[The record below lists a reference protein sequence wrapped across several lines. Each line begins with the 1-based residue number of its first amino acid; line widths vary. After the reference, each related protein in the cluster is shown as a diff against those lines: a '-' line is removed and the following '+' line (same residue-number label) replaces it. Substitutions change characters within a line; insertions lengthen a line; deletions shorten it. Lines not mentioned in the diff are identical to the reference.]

1 MTVVGL
7 LADILTSGL
16 GAQDAPIPP
25 EIEDL
30 QVTDI
35 NKEAAHAI
43 LMPYATQSQALAG
56 KRRASPWARDLNGPW
71 RFNWVKTPQ
80 ESPADFHKPNFDVS
94 HWKTIPVPSNWEVG
108 GYGTPI
114 YRNFGYIFK
123 VDPPHVMSEPP
134 QRYTCRWQERYRMR
148 PRRGGGFS
156 EREFSGPV
164 TGDTLASEPNGSP
177 PATANQRGL
186 RRRSNPR
193 DSLREC
199 EESCSQAARRSSR
212 WCRPPT
218 WGSATILPSSG
229 PCTGRGSGASWSRP
243 TWVRLRW

>member
-134 QRYTCRWQERYRMR
+134 QRYTCRWQERYRMS
-148 PRRGGGFS
+148 PGKGGGFS
-156 EREFSGPV
+156 ERQFSGPV
-164 TGDTLASEPNGSP
+164 TGGTLASEPNGSGSARAVGVARP
-177 PATANQRGL
+177 ESPGASSGGISARQRLGEARGSAN
-186 RRRSNPR
+186 
-193 DSLREC
+193 
-199 EESCSQAARRSSR
+199 ESCRGGFREIPQK
-212 WCRPPT
+212 
-218 WGSATILPSSG
+218 PSVFGPDEIFASG
-229 PCTGRGSGASWSRP
+229 K
-243 TWVRLRW
+243 